1 MRGKTSRRG
10 QAGGGTEK
18 RGGNSAPS
26 IPQPAHL
33 MQTTGTLRFTDPPA
47 RDRASLARV
56 ALARAARAHLEA
68 ETARAAGLA
77 RRATW
82 WGDRA
87 GRHEAIAAALQGRKG
102 RGRGSQ

>member
-1 MRGKTSRRG
+1 MKRKKCRRG

-33 MQTTGTLRFTDPPA
+33 MQTTGALRFTDPPA
-47 RDRASLARV
+47 RDRATLAGV
-56 ALARAARAHLEA
+56 ALARAARAHLRA

-82 WGDRA
+82 WAERGS
-87 GRHEAIAAALQGRKG
+87 RHEAIAAALQGRKG